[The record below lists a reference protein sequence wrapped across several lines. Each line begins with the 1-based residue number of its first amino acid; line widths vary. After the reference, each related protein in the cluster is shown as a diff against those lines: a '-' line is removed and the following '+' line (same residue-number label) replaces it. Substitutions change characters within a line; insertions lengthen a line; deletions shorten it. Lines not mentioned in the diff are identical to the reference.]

1 MAPDRTLRAVRI
13 AVEAWAAAEVPAGR
27 GRYLRELLKA
37 LAALESPHEIVLFG
51 REPWGDLPFA
61 WRLGPRRPWEVAR
74 AARGFDVLFAPT
86 SYLACALS
94 PVPSVGVVFDLVVF
108 DQRNKPPRGAVLERV
123 TLPLAVRRA
132 QRLLCISEATR
143 TALLARYPKA
153 RAVTTLL
160 AADPAF
166 ATAAPARRP
175 RPYVLSAATL
185 EPRKNLPRL
194 IEAFAGLPDTHDL
207 VLVGAKGWRHPEI
220 EARPNVVVTG
230 FVSDDELK
238 SLYAGAAAVAYPSLE
253 EGFGFPILEAMTAGT
268 PVLTSH
274 TSSMPEVGGDAAVYC
289 DPTSVESIRD
299 GLVRVL
305 ADRERLIAAGRER
318 AKLFSWERCAR
329 ETLAYLT
336 SATST
341 FEAGN
346 SRARNEPS

>member
-1 MAPDRTLRAVRI
+1 MRI

-27 GRYLRELLKA
+27 GRYLRELLRA
-37 LAALESPHEIVLFG
+37 IAALETEHEIVLLG
-51 REPWGDLPFA
+51 REPWEEVPFE
-61 WRLGPRRPWEVAR
+61 WRLGPARPWEVAR

-94 PVPSVGVVFDLVVF
+94 PVPSVGVVFDMVVF
-108 DQRNKPPRGAVLERV
+108 DKANKPPRGAFLERL

-132 QRLLCISEATR
+132 NKLLCISEATR
-143 TALLARYPKA
+143 TALLTRYPRS

-160 AADPAF
+160 AAGAGFADAQPAQ
-166 ATAAPARRP
+166 RP
-175 RPYVLSAATL
+175 RPYILSAATL

-194 IEAFAGLPDTHDL
+194 IEAFAQLPDTHDL
-207 VLVGAKGWRHPEI
+207 VLVGTRGWRNAELDAAI
-220 EARPNVVVTG
+220 ERHDVVVTG

-238 SLYAGAAAVAYPSLE
+238 CLYAGADAVAYPSLE

-268 PVLTSH
+268 PVLTSDR
-274 TSSMPEVGGDAAVYC
+274 SSMPEVGGDAAVYC

-336 SATST
+336 STTST
-341 FEAGN
+341 LEAGN
-346 SRARNEPS
+346 SRPRNEPS